1 MSHAVATPKGAVRFS
16 IALAIIAVIALVYEI
31 NTTQFALFKNPSLD
45 KIHINATQADTSNL
59 KTYQVTRVIDGD
71 TFVIDYAGKEDRVR
85 LIGINTPETV
95 DPRKPVQCFGKE
107 ASNKMKSLA
116 QGQMVGL
123 EFDTTQNYRDI
134 YGRLLAYAYLP
145 DGEMLNR
152 KMLADG
158 YAYEY
163 TYMKPY
169 KYQSEFKE
177 LQKFA
182 EQNKRG
188 LWADSTCQGQLNAN

>member
-1 MSHAVATPKGAVRFS
+1 MPKGAIRFS
-16 IALAIIAVIALVYEI
+16 IALAIIVIIALIYEI
-31 NTTQFALFKNPSLD
+31 NTTQFALFKNPLLNQ
-45 KIHINATQADTSNL
+45 IHLNVTQSTTQNL
-59 KTYQVTRVIDGD
+59 KSYTVTRVVDGD
-71 TFVIDYAGKEDRVR
+71 TFVIDYEGKEDKIR

-95 DPRKPVQCFGKE
+95 DPRKPIQCFGKE
-107 ASNKMKSLA
+107 ASKQMKSLA
-116 QGQMVGL
+116 EGKLVGL
-123 EFDTTQNYRDI
+123 EFDESQGYRDI
-134 YGRLLAYAYLP
+134 YGRLLAYAYLS

-169 KYQSEFKE
+169 KYQKEFRE

-188 LWADSTCQGQLNAN
+188 LWSDDSCKGELKAN